1 MSTAAVALIVVFIS
15 SALVIRALS
24 VMVQRPD
31 SNIATERVR
40 IFGDT
45 PYRAMM
51 DE

>member
-1 MSTAAVALIVVFIS
+1 MSAAAVALIVVFVS

-24 VMVQRPD
+24 IIVEGRD
-31 SNIATERVR
+31 SDATTERAR